1 MKSARALVIASV
13 MTTMA
18 MTAIEATIVATAMP
32 QIIAELGGLRLYSWV
47 FSVFLLAQTA
57 TTVVCGNLADVYGRK
72 PVILASIGIF
82 LLGSVLAGFA
92 WSMPAM
98 ICFRLIQ
105 GVGAGGMQP
114 VAMTIQ
120 PASAA

>member
-92 WSMPAM
+92 WSLTAL
-98 ICFRLIQ
+98 ICFRRRQ
-105 GVGAGGMQP
+105 AVD
-114 VAMTIQ
+114 
-120 PASAA
+120 AAPRRPLPNWRHC